1 MHELNIIYGQAAIDN
16 LKMTKTLRKSV
27 LEDPDEDGRG
37 GEGAAGGG
45 SGGGEGGGVGREALE
60 FV

>member
-1 MHELNIIYGQAAIDN
+1 MHELNIKYGQAAIDN

-27 LEDPDEDGRG
+27 LEDPDEDGGG

-45 SGGGEGGGVGREALE
+45 SGGGEGAGVGHETLE

>member
-1 MHELNIIYGQAAIDN
+1 MKYGQAAIDN

-27 LEDPDEDGRG
+27 LEDPDEEGGG

-45 SGGGEGGGVGREALE
+45 SGGGKGGGVEHEALE